1 MILEGDAKF
10 YFIYFIFF
18 FVMQNLKKK
27 KWLAIWKI
35 TWRIW
40 QISRLGLLRGTFI
53 QNRKCVS
60 LKCTGELYVMT
71 MKNDAKFK
79 KELACH
85 FKIDMRNLTN
95 FDLSTQKHHFK
106 FALIYYLMFE
116 PKNYRGVMFDDT
128 KNWSKTWRKTDLCF
142 QKGHEEFV
150 KVSLEHLKV
159 SKLGLWWDSFIQSR
173 KCLSLKFTRE

>member
-18 FVMQNLKKK
+18 LWCKIWKK